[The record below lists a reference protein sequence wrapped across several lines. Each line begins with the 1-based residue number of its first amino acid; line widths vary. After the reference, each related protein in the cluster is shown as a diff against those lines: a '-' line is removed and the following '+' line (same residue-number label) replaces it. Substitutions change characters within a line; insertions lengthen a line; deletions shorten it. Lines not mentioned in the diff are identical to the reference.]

1 MLRSR
6 AAVLVLPVLLLAA
19 CSGGSGGADATPTP
33 ATSVPAAWLDATTQ
47 GWSDSDAHGGSVPVL
62 SGEPCVLTDEVTAH
76 GATGS
81 TDLSGWG
88 PYGEDADAFRYLCE
102 FRGDDLSAQLQ
113 LIRTTSASD
122 GARTVELFLDQGT
135 STDQENDPTTV
146 EVAGVDVHVN
156 VRWYPKTAYGEVT
169 ALFHDEEAGALVQLE
184 VTSLDEDALAAY
196 TPEQAATD
204 LLVQLGRA

>member
-1 MLRSR
+1 M
-6 AAVLVLPVLLLAA
+6 PVLLLSA
-19 CSGGSGGADATPTP
+19 CSGGSGGSDPTPTP
-33 ATSVPAAWLDATTQ
+33 ATSVPTAWIDAATQ
-47 GWSDSDAHGGSVPVL
+47 GWPESDAHGGSVPVL
-62 SGEPCVLTDEVTAH
+62 SGEPCVLTDAVTVH

-88 PYGEDADAFRYLCE
+88 AYGDDDDAFRYLCE

-113 LIRTTSASD
+113 LIRTASPSD

-135 STDQENDPTTV
+135 SADQENDPTTV

-156 VRWYPKTAYGEVT
+156 VRWYPKTEYGEVT
-169 ALFHDEEAGALVQLE
+169 TLFHDEEAGALVQLE
-184 VTSLDEDALAAY
+184 VTSLDEDTLAAY

-204 LLVQLGRA
+204 LLVQLARA